1 MSILLDPI
9 DKNTKILIVNTK
21 ILIVKWNRKVNY
33 AIAYCKIRKKL
44 TMPEGLI

>member
-1 MSILLDPI
+1 MSILLDPT
-9 DKNTKILIVNTK
+9 DKNTKILIVE
-21 ILIVKWNRKVNY
+21 WNRKVNY

>member
-1 MSILLDPI
+1 MSILLDPT
-9 DKNTKILIVNTK
+9 DKNTK
-21 ILIVKWNRKVNY
+21 ILIVKWNGKVNY